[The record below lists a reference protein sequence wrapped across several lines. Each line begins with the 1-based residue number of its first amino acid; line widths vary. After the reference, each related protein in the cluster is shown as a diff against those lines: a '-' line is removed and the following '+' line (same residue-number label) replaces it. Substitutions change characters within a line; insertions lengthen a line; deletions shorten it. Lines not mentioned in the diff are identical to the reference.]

1 MRKLYFGGASF
12 YWALQKSGQK
22 KSRTK
27 KSGLVMKVPLG
38 QTSRGEHLPRAMGG
52 GTAVSNPD
60 MDQLAPLFNPLVAFF

>member
-1 MRKLYFGGASF
+1 M
-12 YWALQKSGQK
+12 ALQEFRQK
-22 KSRTK
+22 KSRTR

-60 MDQLAPLFNPLVAFF
+60 MDQSAALFNPLVDFFVDFGRL

>member
-1 MRKLYFGGASF
+1 MFLKQNVVPIFILVEAREN
-12 YWALQKSGQK
+12 QKFEQK

-52 GTAVSNPD
+52 GTAVSDCD
-60 MDQLAPLFNPLVAFF
+60 MYQLASIFNP